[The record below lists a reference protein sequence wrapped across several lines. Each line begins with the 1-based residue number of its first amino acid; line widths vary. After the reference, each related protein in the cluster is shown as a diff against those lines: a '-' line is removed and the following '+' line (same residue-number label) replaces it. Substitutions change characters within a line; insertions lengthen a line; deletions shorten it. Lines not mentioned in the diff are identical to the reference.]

1 MIQLIAKVA
10 FSIFLMFIDAINFS
24 DSAKATLIIG
34 CIVLSGGASPFYFS
48 SNNLVYL
55 LSVAN
60 LFLLGNSSDV
70 CFHGSMTIWPSRTPS
85 QPLNTAQLST
95 WESWA
100 LRLGLNQ
107 VLSKAASSRPHLVY
121 KDNSLSKTCSSFTVP
136 HRTDLFDM
144 LFIVFWQFKVN
155 FKLDVT
161 WRWCHYVSIL
171 LKFFFLC
178 LCSNIP
184 LKIQNLGF
192 TLKLR
197 FNLSLSSL

>member
-1 MIQLIAKVA
+1 
-10 FSIFLMFIDAINFS
+10 MFTDAINFS
-24 DSAKATLIIG
+24 DSAKATLIVG

-48 SNNLVYL
+48 SNYLVYP

-60 LFLLGNSSDV
+60 LFLLGSSSDV
-70 CFHGSMTIWPSRTPS
+70 CFHGSMTIWPSPSPS

-136 HRTDLFDM
+136 QCTDLFDM

-161 WRWCHYVSIL
+161 WRWCHYLCEL
-171 LKFFFLC
+171 LAEVFFLF